1 MLSAPGRTNGCA
13 PAEGGSKQLVDLV
26 SAIGCGEA
34 VVELDLDETHEERI
48 EGAAC
53 GQELLGDIGERPSG
67 RDHARERADLTTG
80 ALDVSDGRSPVRGAH
95 VVHGDTYAAPVMPAA
110 A

>member
-13 PAEGGSKQLVDLV
+13 PAEGGAKQLVDLL
-26 SAIGCGEA
+26 SAIGHREA
-34 VVELDLDETHEERI
+34 VVELDFDKAHEEGI

-67 RDHARERADLTTG
+67 EDHARERANLTTG
-80 ALDVSDGRSPVRGAH
+80 ALDVSDGRNPVGGAH
-95 VVHGDTYAAPVMPAA
+95 AAHGDT
-110 A
+110 